1 MCDSPVMRSAFSLNS
16 SISRFSGSE
25 ASYYKSDSQLD
36 VVDESC
42 SDNSSLEVWDCSED
56 AESLGSCAKNR
67 DSYPYRLQLEKD
79 VVLLYSLVCLI
90 KLGQGIMSLL
100 IWYKR
105 LQQKLHEEMELH
117 IILENAIKKNA
128 AKLSS
133 SSCLP
138 HHVGHLFILL
148 LFSMA
153 TTNFNNLK
161 FKAVHYQETGV
172 PEGDPRLSSFG
183 LMKNSRDG
191 KSYSTNLAY
200 TPPEFLQ
207 KGTLHDNKYSLGFD

>member
-1 MCDSPVMRSAFSLNS
+1 MCDSPVMRSAFSL
-16 SISRFSGSE
+16 FSGSE

-79 VVLLYSLVCLI
+79 V
-90 KLGQGIMSLL
+90 Q
-100 IWYKR
+100 R

-128 AKLSS
+128 VKLSS

-138 HHVGHLFILL
+138 HH
-148 LFSMA
+148 
-153 TTNFNNLK
+153 
-161 FKAVHYQETGV
+161 
-172 PEGDPRLSSFG
+172 EGNPRLSSFG

-207 KGTLHDNKYSLGFD
+207 KGLYIRS

>member
-36 VVDESC
+36 VLDESC

-56 AESLGSCAKNR
+56 AENLGSCAENR
-67 DSYPYRLQLEKD
+67 DSYTYRLQLEKD
-79 VVLLYSLVCLI
+79 V
-90 KLGQGIMSLL
+90 Q
-100 IWYKR
+100 R

-128 AKLSS
+128 VKLSS

-153 TTNFNNLK
+153 TTNFNILK
-161 FKAVHYQETGV
+161 
-172 PEGDPRLSSFG
+172 
-183 LMKNSRDG
+183 
-191 KSYSTNLAY
+191 
-200 TPPEFLQ
+200 
-207 KGTLHDNKYSLGFD
+207 